1 MYFLKQGVVQIVL
14 KEFNNFQFIRI
25 EPGYYFGEVDLLFGE
40 THKYTHLAH
49 SDVEL
54 LALSKKDFN
63 RIFFHEFREIGSEL
77 YKNALKR
84 KVRYDKRYKEAF
96 DYCKSINYLFKFLS
110 IIIIEFNNLKFLFIL
125 SF

>member
-1 MYFLKQGVVQIVL
+1 MYFLKQGEVQIVL
-14 KEFNNFQFIRI
+14 KEFNNFQFIKI

-54 LALSKKDFN
+54 LVLSKKDFN
-63 RIFFHEFREIGSEL
+63 IIFFHEFREIGSEL

-84 KVRYDKRYKEAF
+84 KVRYDKRYKEALE
-96 DYCKSINYLFKFLS
+96 YCKKKKENFFINLDQQNIYRKR
-110 IIIIEFNNLKFLFIL
+110 K
-125 SF
+125 